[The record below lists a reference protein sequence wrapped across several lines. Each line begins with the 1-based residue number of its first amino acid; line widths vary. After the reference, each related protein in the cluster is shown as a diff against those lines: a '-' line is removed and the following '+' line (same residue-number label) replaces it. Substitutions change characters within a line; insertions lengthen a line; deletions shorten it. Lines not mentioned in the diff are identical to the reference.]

1 MAVFLYIITACM
13 FDVGSD
19 VPCTSSAF
27 ASPGHSPPARPS
39 AHARAHAP
47 VPARAHPRTLPLE
60 TFVLSRCGSMASGSH
75 YTLALGLHT
84 LALGLHTVLMV
95 AEDEKPFWPAE
106 AELDV
111 ETVWMPVSTLVSTLS
126 IARRPQQ
133 LPKQR
138 QKIMPAHVTWLVFAV
153 WGMTQHPVVQHEK

>member
-1 MAVFLYIITACM
+1 MAF
-13 FDVGSD
+13 
-19 VPCTSSAF
+19 
-27 ASPGHSPPARPS
+27 
-39 AHARAHAP
+39 
-47 VPARAHPRTLPLE
+47 
-60 TFVLSRCGSMASGSH
+60 
-75 YTLALGLHT
+75 GLHT
-84 LALGLHTVLMV
+84 LALGLHTALMV
-95 AEDEKPFWPAE
+95 AEDEKPFLPAE

-111 ETVWMPVSTLVSTLS
+111 ETVWMPVSTLASTLS

>member
-1 MAVFLYIITACM
+1 M
-13 FDVGSD
+13 
-19 VPCTSSAF
+19 VPPISLLRLMPPRTHAPTHPCPPAHIP
-27 ASPGHSPPARPS
+27 AHSPLKPS
-39 AHARAHAP
+39 CC
-47 VPARAHPRTLPLE
+47 LGD
-60 TFVLSRCGSMASGSH
+60 GSLASGSH

-95 AEDEKPFWPAE
+95 AEDEKPFLPAE

-111 ETVWMPVSTLVSTLS
+111 ETVWMPVSTLASTLS